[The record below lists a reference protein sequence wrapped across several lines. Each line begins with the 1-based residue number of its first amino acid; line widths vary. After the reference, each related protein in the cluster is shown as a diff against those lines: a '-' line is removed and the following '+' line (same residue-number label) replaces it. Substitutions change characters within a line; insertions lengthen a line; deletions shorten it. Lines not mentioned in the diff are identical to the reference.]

1 MFAPSC
7 QALQS
12 STVHAHESF
21 NKRCMLH
28 LVLHMVY
35 TTNDILR
42 VETLWLNVQGP
53 PYHDAGGWS
62 PSGGFS
68 MGLPPRRLIVGRFV
82 IGAAGAARFSPTLC
96 CCSPSAFLLAAGSG
110 CDAAPSSSAAG
121 AAVSGAAGAGDGGL
135 RNAKAMNSEEAVVS
149 DGSQSLNA
157 GWKCLHGFPASACK
171 QQKHRPFDWSCEV

>member
-1 MFAPSC
+1 
-7 QALQS
+7 
-12 STVHAHESF
+12 
-21 NKRCMLH
+21 
-28 LVLHMVY
+28 
-35 TTNDILR
+35 
-42 VETLWLNVQGP
+42 
-53 PYHDAGGWS
+53 
-62 PSGGFS
+62 

-82 IGAAGAARFSPTLC
+82 MGAAGAARFSPTLC

-121 AAVSGAAGAGDGGL
+121 AAVSGAAGTGAGGL

-171 QQKHRPFDWSCEV
+171 RQKHQSFDWSCEVYSAAWAGCFADPQMKAALECNSVAIAHQEQCHRATFVRGGSPGLAPRRRSGSGWAPGR